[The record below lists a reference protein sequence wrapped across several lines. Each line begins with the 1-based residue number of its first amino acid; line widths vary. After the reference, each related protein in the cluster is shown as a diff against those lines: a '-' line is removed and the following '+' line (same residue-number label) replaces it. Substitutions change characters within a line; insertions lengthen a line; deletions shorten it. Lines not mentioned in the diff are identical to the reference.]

1 MRLVVVLLTG
11 ARAASG
17 EPFDSLTY
25 EHPCSC
31 ASTSGIKR
39 LSVCA
44 ATNASHERWS
54 GPELMAMGSTARSR
68 MASFIEEYEA
78 ALCGAHPERALAH
91 LSKSAL
97 ARSFDP
103 DAFHSFMPDVNKK
116 MAWMHALEAQMGVA
130 HLWESGKS
138 ILALGSNMGWVDAYF
153 AIKHNH
159 SVTAFDMPWI

>member
-78 ALCGAHPERALAH
+78 ALRGAHPERALAH

-103 DAFHSFMPDVNKK
+103 DAFHSFMPDVNNGGQ
-116 MAWMHALEAQMGVA
+116 WLR
-130 HLWESGKS
+130 GKHGGKGDV
-138 ILALGSNMGWVDAYF
+138 GS
-153 AIKHNH
+153 
-159 SVTAFDMPWI
+159 